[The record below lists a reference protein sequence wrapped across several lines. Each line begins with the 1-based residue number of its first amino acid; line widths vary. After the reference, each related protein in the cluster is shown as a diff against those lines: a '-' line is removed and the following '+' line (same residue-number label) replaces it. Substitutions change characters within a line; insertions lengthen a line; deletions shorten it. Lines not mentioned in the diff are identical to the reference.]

1 MALGRIVDGLIFVSI
16 EGYLQGQDD
25 ISNMYLA
32 EALRQT
38 GGVWDDGGWGDGSN
52 GMAALQLKHLDLVDS
67 NRASG
72 VAALKEAA
80 MLSSSWRF
88 PLLRE
93 IRDSVDTSNARRY
106 WGKDGDLGAKFDNK

>member
-16 EGYLQGQDD
+16 KGYLQGQDD

-38 GGVWDDGGWGDGSN
+38 GGVWDDGGWGDGSD
-52 GMAALQLKHLDLVDS
+52 GTAALRLKHLVDS

-72 VAALKEAA
+72 AAALKEAA
-80 MLSSSWRF
+80 MLLPSSWRF
-88 PLLRE
+88 PPLRE
-93 IRDSVDTSNARRY
+93 IRDSVGASNARRY